1 MIRTLDEILERAE
14 ERKKWQALDEFLEKS
29 EEKRKWQEFDAFC
42 LKLLPVPLE
51 PLTPKEAEEQQ
62 REWEEM
68 LAAAKAKFT
77 YKPEC
82 IYIPPDRFQFE
93 YLPAEKLWEEMPAA
107 AKAKAT
113 SKDEFLLPVSGHE
126 CWGISPK
133 LENLNLTGAA
143 GGIGSEEK

>member
-1 MIRTLDEILERAE
+1 VIRTIDEILERAE
-14 ERKKWQALDEFLEKS
+14 ERKKWQ
-29 EEKRKWQEFDAFC
+29 EFDAFC
-42 LKLLPVPLE
+42 LNILPVPPE
-51 PLTPKEAEEQQ
+51 PLTPEEAEEQQ

-68 LAAAKAKFT
+68 LKAAKAKFT

-93 YLPAEKLWEEMPAA
+93 YLPAEKLWEERPVA

-113 SKDEFLLPVSGHE
+113 SKDEVFLPVSGHE
-126 CWGISPK
+126 CWGISPN

-143 GGIGSEEK
+143 GGIDAVEK

>member
-1 MIRTLDEILERAE
+1 MIRTIDEILERAE
-14 ERKKWQALDEFLEKS
+14 ERKKWQ
-29 EEKRKWQEFDAFC
+29 EFDAFC
-42 LKLLPVPLE
+42 LNILPVPLE
-51 PLTPKEAEEQQ
+51 PLTPEEAEEQQ

-68 LAAAKAKFT
+68 LKAAKAKFT

-93 YLPAEKLWEEMPAA
+93 YLPAEKLWEERPAA

-113 SKDEFLLPVSGHE
+113 SKDEVFLPVSDHE

>member
-62 REWEEM
+62 KEWEEM
-68 LAAAKAKFT
+68 LAAAKAK
-77 YKPEC
+77 
-82 IYIPPDRFQFE
+82 
-93 YLPAEKLWEEMPAA
+93 
-107 AKAKAT
+107 AT
-113 SKDEFLLPVSGHE
+113 SKDEVLLPVSGHE

-143 GGIGSEEK
+143 GGIGAVGK

>member
-1 MIRTLDEILERAE
+1 MIRTIDEI
-14 ERKKWQALDEFLEKS
+14 LEKS
-29 EEKRKWQEFDAFC
+29 EEKRRWQEFDAFC
-42 LKLLPVPLE
+42 LNILPVPPE
-51 PLTPKEAEEQQ
+51 PLTPEEAEEQQ
-62 REWEEM
+62 REWDEIVA
-68 LAAAKAKFT
+68 LAKAKFT

-93 YLPAEKLWEEMPAA
+93 YLPAEKLWEERPAA

-113 SKDEFLLPVSGHE
+113 SKDEVFLPVSDHE

-143 GGIGSEEK
+143 GGIGVVGK

>member
-1 MIRTLDEILERAE
+1 VIRTIDEI
-14 ERKKWQALDEFLEKS
+14 LEKS
-29 EEKRKWQEFDAFC
+29 EERKKWQEFDAFC
-42 LKLLPVPLE
+42 LNILPVPPE
-51 PLTPKEAEEQQ
+51 PLTPEEAEEQQ
-62 REWEEM
+62 REWGKM
-68 LAAAKAKFT
+68 LKAAKAKFT

-93 YLPAEKLWEEMPAA
+93 DLPAEKLWEEIPAA

-113 SKDEFLLPVSGHE
+113 SKDEVLLPVSGHE

-143 GGIGSEEK
+143 GGIGAVGK